1 MAQTTPKAA
10 AAFKPKRQW
19 KPKRKDKNVKR
30 RRQRKRWWRRNKARL
45 SVKRRMRYRQL
56 KNNSVFKAWRKK
68 RIREKSKRRLRMASE
83 MLEVPESWFIFSDDG
98 ILDIDMGYILDY
110 DPDTEELL
118 IYDVDEDEERV
129 VSLSNFLRYSEFLEE
144 ADLDNFML
152 LMDQYYGD
160 KSDDLD
166 IVEKDEVAPPDSFEI
181 NRLPNQVLIE
191 RVAQRYLLNKARK

>member
-1 MAQTTPKAA
+1 MAQTPSKTA
-10 AAFKPKRQW
+10 AAFRPKRQW

-56 KNNSVFKAWRKK
+56 RNNSLFKAWRKK
-68 RIREKSKRRLRMASE
+68 RVREKSKRRMRMASQ
-83 MLEVPESWFIFSDDG
+83 MPEVPESWFIFSDDG

-118 IYDVDEDEERV
+118 IHDVDEDEERV

-152 LMDQYYGD
+152 LMDQYYGEE
-160 KSDDLD
+160 SDDLD
-166 IVEKDEVAPPDSFEI
+166 IVDEDETAPPDSFEI
-181 NRLPNQVLIE
+181 NRLPNQAIIE
-191 RVAQRYLLNKARK
+191 RVAQRYLLTKARR